1 MSTTGIETLRIDLWT
16 DVTCPWCFIGKRRL
30 DRAVAAYAEEHPEV
44 RIEIDGHSFEL
55 TPAVPLDFSGTEV
68 DFMVAYEGVPRDRAE
83 ATLAALTEVGA
94 AEGIAFRFDEVR
106 HVNTYRLHRL
116 LHFADSKGTRHE
128 LQDRMAEAYFTAGAH
143 LGDIDTLVRLA
154 GECGIAEASVR
165 QLVHDDD
172 LLANAVD
179 FDIER
184 AQMLGITAVPYFLF
198 NRKHAVPGAL
208 SEAQFIEVFERVRQ
222 LDRHSE
228 PHEPLS

>member
-1 MSTTGIETLRIDLWT
+1 MSIIPPETLRVDLWT
-16 DVTCPWCFIGKRRL
+16 DVSCPWCFIGKRRL
-30 DRAVAAYAEEHPEV
+30 DRAMTAYTAAHPEV
-44 RIEIDGHSFEL
+44 RFEIEGHSFEL

-68 DFMVAYEGVPRDRAE
+68 DFMVTYEGVPRDRAE
-83 ATLAALTEVGA
+83 ETLAALTKVGA
-94 AEGIAFRFDEVR
+94 AEGITFRFDEVR

-116 LHFADSKGTRHE
+116 LHFAASKGARTA
-128 LQDRMAEAYFTAGAH
+128 LQDRLAEAYFTAGAD

-165 QLVHDDD
+165 QLVRDDD

-179 FDIER
+179 FDIQR

-208 SEAQFIEVFERVRQ
+208 SEAQFMEVFARVRE
-222 LDRHSE
+222 LDQQSGQD
-228 PHEPLS
+228 EPLS